1 MARRKSITHETEN
14 TDRWMVSYADFVT
27 LLFAF
32 FVVMYAISSVN
43 EGKYR
48 VLSDTL
54 TDAFKAPPKSPTPI
68 QIGKTTPKSVNKE
81 GLGKQVIK
89 TIKTVEPIE
98 KIKPAEKVKVVEKVK
113 ILPKP
118 ERTYER
124 EMKQIAETVSKS
136 VQPLIDKGLI
146 KVKQHKLWVEVEM
159 NTKILFTSANS
170 EIEDEALPALKSL
183 ANVLKTLPNHIDV
196 EGHTDNIPIKNEFFP
211 SNWELSA
218 ARAASVVNLF
228 SKYGVDPTRLSSIG
242 YGQYRPIASNA
253 STTGRLRNRRVK
265 VVILADK
272 NARRIVEI
280 NRDIG
285 HAGREGESSSDIDNT
300 EKEGGL

>member
-1 MARRKSITHETEN
+1 MARRKPIPHESDN

-32 FVVMYAISSVN
+32 FVVMYAMSSVN

-48 VLSDTL
+48 VLADTMNE
-54 TDAFKAPPKSPTPI
+54 AFKVVPKSPEPI
-68 QIGKTTPKSVNKE
+68 QIGKENKVVSSSNVV
-81 GLGKQVIK
+81 KI
-89 TIKTVEPIE
+89 
-98 KIKPAEKVKVVEKVK
+98 IKPIK
-113 ILPKP
+113 ILPKS

-146 KVKQHKLWVEVEM
+146 NVTQHKLWVEIEM
-159 NTKILFTSANS
+159 NSKILFSSADS
-170 EIEDEALPALKSL
+170 ELEEEAFPALKAL
-183 ANVLKTLPNHIDV
+183 AEVLKKLPNSIDV
-196 EGHTDNIPIKNEFFP
+196 EGHTDNVPINNEQFP

-218 ARAASVVNLF
+218 ARAASVVHLF
-228 SKYGVDPTRLSSIG
+228 SRYGVNPKRLSSIG
-242 YGQYRPIASNA
+242 YAEFRPISSNA
-253 STTGRLRNRRVK
+253 TSAGRLRNRRVK

-280 NRDIG
+280 DRSPG
-285 HAGREGESSSDIDNT
+285 QSK
-300 EKEGGL
+300 KEGIPSTNSKKVRSEGAL

>member
-1 MARRKSITHETEN
+1 MARRKSISQETEN

-48 VLSDTL
+48 VLSDTMNE
-54 TDAFKAPPKSPTPI
+54 AFKVAPKSPDPI
-68 QIGKTTPKSVNKE
+68 QIGKENKVVSSAESTKDIIKPIKVLPKS
-81 GLGKQVIK
+81 
-89 TIKTVEPIE
+89 
-98 KIKPAEKVKVVEKVK
+98 
-113 ILPKP
+113 

-124 EMKQIAETVSKS
+124 EMQQIAETVSSS
-136 VQPLIDKGLI
+136 VQPLIDQGLI
-146 KVKQHKLWVEVEM
+146 KVTKHDLWVEIEM
-159 NTKILFTSANS
+159 NSKILFSSADS
-170 EIEDEALPALKSL
+170 EVEDEAFPALKAL
-183 ANVLKTLPNHIDV
+183 AKVLKDLPNSVDV
-196 EGHTDNIPIKNEFFP
+196 EGHTDNIPIRNELFP

-218 ARAASVVNLF
+218 SRAASVVNLF
-228 SKYGVDPTRLSSIG
+228 TRYGVDPRRLSSIG
-242 YGQYRPIASNA
+242 YAEFRPIANNA
-253 STTGRLRNRRVK
+253 TSEGRLRNRRVK

-285 HAGREGESSSDIDNT
+285 QAKREGEPSTNNT
-300 EKEGGL
+300 NVNTEGGL

>member
-1 MARRKSITHETEN
+1 MARRKSISHESEN

-48 VLSDTL
+48 VLADTM
-54 TDAFKAPPKSPTPI
+54 TEAFKVAPKSPEPI
-68 QIGKTTPKSVNKE
+68 QIGKESKAVSSSDSRNEIVK
-81 GLGKQVIK
+81 
-89 TIKTVEPIE
+89 PIR
-98 KIKPAEKVKVVEKVK
+98 
-113 ILPKP
+113 ILPKS

-136 VQPLIDKGLI
+136 VQPLIDQGLI
-146 KVKQHKLWVEVEM
+146 NVTQHKLWVEIEM
-159 NTKILFTSANS
+159 NSKILFSSADS
-170 EIEDEALPALKSL
+170 ELEDEAFPALKAL
-183 ANVLKTLPNHIDV
+183 AEVLKKLPNAIDV
-196 EGHTDNIPIKNEFFP
+196 EGHTDNVPISNELFP

-218 ARAASVVNLF
+218 ARAASVVHLF
-228 SKYGVDPTRLSSIG
+228 TRYGVNPRRLSSIG
-242 YGQYRPIASNA
+242 YAEFRPAASN
-253 STTGRLRNRRVK
+253 STAEGRLRNRRVK

-280 NRDIG
+280 DRDLG
-285 HAGREGESSSDIDNT
+285 HAKREDVSSSVKQKAGVEGE
-300 EKEGGL
+300 L

>member
-1 MARRKSITHETEN
+1 MARKKSITHEADN

-48 VLSDTL
+48 VLSDTM
-54 TDAFKAPPKSPTPI
+54 TEAFKVAPKSPEPI
-68 QIGKTTPKSVNKE
+68 QIGKENKVVSSS
-81 GLGKQVIK
+81 KAPDKI
-89 TIKTVEPIE
+89 
-98 KIKPAEKVKVVEKVK
+98 IKPIK
-113 ILPKP
+113 ILPKS

-146 KVKQHKLWVEVEM
+146 KVTQHKLWVEIEM
-159 NTKILFTSANS
+159 NTKILFSSASS
-170 EIEDEALPALKSL
+170 ELEDEAFPALKAL
-183 ANVLKTLPNHIDV
+183 AGALKTLPNSIDV
-196 EGHTDNIPIKNEFFP
+196 EGHTDNLPINTELFP

-218 ARAASVVNLF
+218 SRAASVVNLF
-228 SKYGVDPTRLSSIG
+228 TRYGVNPRRMSSIG
-242 YGQYRPIASNA
+242 YAEYRPVSSNA
-253 STTGRLRNRRVK
+253 TAEGRLRNRRVK

-280 NRDIG
+280 DRDIG
-285 HAGREGESSSDIDNT
+285 QAKREGVSSPNS
-300 EKEGGL
+300 EKVSAEGAL